1 MNFLKKYGADLAALV
16 LFFVLAFVYCKP
28 VLSGKVLQSGDDVN
42 AVSAIQEGIRYAQQ
56 TGDHSWWT
64 GSMFSGMPS
73 YQIGGGQYRA
83 DLLLKPFKD
92 FLHRGPAHPAW
103 ILIFY
108 FLIIRPQRK
117 RDKEAKEMLAAI
129 KKGDKIVT
137 IGGIRGTVAVV
148 KESTVIVKVDDNTR
162 IEFSK
167 NAISSVLNKRE
178 AAPAAEKPAKK
189 GEEKIE
195 KVEKP
200 AVEAPKADEPEQ
212 KAEEAPAEEKAE
224 N

>member
-1 MNFLKKYGADLAALV
+1 MYSLILALGAAATTTDGAAAGGSLV
-16 LFFVLAFVYCKP
+16 TTLITF
-28 VLSGKVLQSGDDVN
+28 G
-42 AVSAIQEGIRYAQQ
+42 AI
-56 TGDHSWWT
+56 
-64 GSMFSGMPS
+64 
-73 YQIGGGQYRA
+73 
-83 DLLLKPFKD
+83 
-92 FLHRGPAHPAW
+92 

-167 NAISSVLNKRE
+167 NAISSVLNKKE
-178 AAPAAEKPAKK
+178 TTAAEKPAKK

-200 AVEAPKADEPEQ
+200 AVEAPKAEEAEK

>member
-1 MNFLKKYGADLAALV
+1 MVTTLITFGV
-16 LFFVLAFVYCKP
+16 
-28 VLSGKVLQSGDDVN
+28 
-42 AVSAIQEGIRYAQQ
+42 I
-56 TGDHSWWT
+56 
-64 GSMFSGMPS
+64 
-73 YQIGGGQYRA
+73 
-83 DLLLKPFKD
+83 
-92 FLHRGPAHPAW
+92 

-117 RDKEAKEMLAAI
+117 RDKEAKDMLAAI

-167 NAISSVLNKRE
+167 NAISAVLNKKE
-178 AAPAAEKPAKK
+178 ESSSEKPAKK
-189 GEEKIE
+189 EKEEKIE

-200 AVEAPKADEPEQ
+200 AVEAP
-212 KAEEAPAEEKAE
+212 AEETPAVEAPAAEEKAE

>member
-1 MNFLKKYGADLAALV
+1 MYSLILALGTATTTSDGAAA
-16 LFFVLAFVYCKP
+16 
-28 VLSGKVLQSGDDVN
+28 G
-42 AVSAIQEGIRYAQQ
+42 
-56 TGDHSWWT
+56 
-64 GSMFSGMPS
+64 GSMVTTLITFGV
-73 YQIGGGQYRA
+73 I
-83 DLLLKPFKD
+83 
-92 FLHRGPAHPAW
+92 

-117 RDKEAKEMLAAI
+117 RDKEAKAMLAAI

-167 NAISSVLNKRE
+167 NAISSVLNKKE
-178 AAPAAEKPAKK
+178 AAPAEKPAKKEK

-200 AVEAPKADEPEQ
+200 AVEAPKAG
-212 KAEEAPAEEKAE
+212 AEEKSEEAAPAEEEKAE

>member
-1 MNFLKKYGADLAALV
+1 MYSLILALGMGQTSSDGAAA
-16 LFFVLAFVYCKP
+16 
-28 VLSGKVLQSGDDVN
+28 G
-42 AVSAIQEGIRYAQQ
+42 
-56 TGDHSWWT
+56 
-64 GSMFSGMPS
+64 GSMFTT
-73 YQIGGGQYRA
+73 
-83 DLLLKPFKD
+83 LLTF
-92 FLHRGPAHPAW
+92 AVI

-117 RDKEAKEMLAAI
+117 RDKEAKAMLAAI

-148 KESTVIVKVDDNTR
+148 KDSTVIVKVDDNTR

-167 NAISSVLNKRE
+167 SAISTVLNKKEE
-178 AAPAAEKPAKK
+178 APAEKPAKK
-189 GEEKIE
+189 AEKEKIE

-200 AVEAPKADEPEQ
+200 AVEAPKA
-212 KAEEAPAEEKAE
+212 EESAPAEEKAE

>member
-1 MNFLKKYGADLAALV
+1 MFSMIFALGQSTASSAAIDG
-16 LFFVLAFVYCKP
+16 
-28 VLSGKVLQSGDDVN
+28 SGTTAAAG
-42 AVSAIQEGIRYAQQ
+42 
-56 TGDHSWWT
+56 
-64 GSMFSGMPS
+64 GSMWPTLIMFG
-73 YQIGGGQYRA
+73 A
-83 DLLLKPFKD
+83 V
-92 FLHRGPAHPAW
+92 

-117 RDKEAKEMLAAI
+117 RDKEAKDMLAAI

-167 NAISSVLNKRE
+167 SAISAVLNKKE
-178 AAPAAEKPAKK
+178 ETPAEKPAKK
-189 GEEKIE
+189 AKEEKIE

-200 AVEAPKADEPEQ
+200 AVEAP
-212 KAEEAPAEEKAE
+212 AEEAPAEEAPAEEPAAEEKAE

>member
-1 MNFLKKYGADLAALV
+1 MYSLILALGTAATTTDGAAAGGSLITTIIT
-16 LFFVLAFVYCKP
+16 F
-28 VLSGKVLQSGDDVN
+28 G
-42 AVSAIQEGIRYAQQ
+42 AI
-56 TGDHSWWT
+56 
-64 GSMFSGMPS
+64 
-73 YQIGGGQYRA
+73 
-83 DLLLKPFKD
+83 
-92 FLHRGPAHPAW
+92 

-137 IGGIRGTVAVV
+137 IGGLRGTVAVV

-167 NAISSVLNKRE
+167 NAISSVLNKKE
-178 AAPAAEKPAKK
+178 TTAAEKPAKK

-200 AVEAPKADEPEQ
+200 AVEAPKAEEPEQ

>member
-1 MNFLKKYGADLAALV
+1 MYSLIMALGTPATTSTDAA
-16 LFFVLAFVYCKP
+16 A
-28 VLSGKVLQSGDDVN
+28 
-42 AVSAIQEGIRYAQQ
+42 
-56 TGDHSWWT
+56 TT
-64 GSMFSGMPS
+64 GSMWTTLITFGL
-73 YQIGGGQYRA
+73 I
-83 DLLLKPFKD
+83 
-92 FLHRGPAHPAW
+92 

-108 FLIIRPQRK
+108 FLIIRPQKK
-117 RDKEAKEMLAAI
+117 RDKEARDMLAAM

-167 NAISSVLNKRE
+167 NAISQILNQKPE
-178 AAPAAEKPAKK
+178 TAATKKEKV
-189 GEEKIE
+189 EKVE

-200 AVEAPKADEPEQ
+200 AAVEAPKAEEASKTEAP
-212 KAEEAPAEEKAE
+212 KAEEAPAEEKK